1 MVGFFDDVW
10 DDESPLPP
18 TGVAVT
24 VEDVE
29 VRKEDACLELTEPLC
44 ERLGDPG
51 STGGGS

>member
-1 MVGFFDDVW
+1 MGFFDDVW

-29 VRKEDACLELTEPLC
+29 VRKEEARLELTKPLR

-51 STGGGS
+51 SVGGGS